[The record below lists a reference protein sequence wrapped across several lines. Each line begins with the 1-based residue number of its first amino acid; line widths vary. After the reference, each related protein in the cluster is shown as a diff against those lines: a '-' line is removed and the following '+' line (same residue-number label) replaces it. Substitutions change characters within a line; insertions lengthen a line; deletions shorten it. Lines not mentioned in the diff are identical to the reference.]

1 MAKTQCSPGG
11 TLGLGLGLALVV
23 NRIQERQGHPP
34 ASPLQ
39 SMRPCS
45 LLSTFFP
52 LNPLRKTRQAPVSF
66 PQLCV
71 TCTSSKMHF
80 LQMRPPRV
88 VRRPPR
94 VVRSPWPRL
103 GSPQGISRLSGW
115 LALRT
120 RTKAGQDG
128 MVPRQG
134 LPPWSRPGSWLRPL
148 SPSASPVPGAHP
160 LCSGLFLLPVSG
172 PWALREGATNAPPVV
187 VCFNPGG
194 MPNCLSRTPH
204 HACPSCAT
212 LQVIYGPRKMSP
224 AFYKQGPSGTWAFCN
239 Y

>member
-11 TLGLGLGLALVV
+11 TLGLGLALVV
-23 NRIQERQGHPP
+23 NKIQERQGHPP

-39 SMRPCS
+39 SIRPCP
-45 LLSTFFP
+45 LLGTFFP

-66 PQLCV
+66 PELCV

-80 LQMRPPRV
+80 LQMRPPRM

-103 GSPQGISRLSGW
+103 GSPRGISRVSGW

-134 LPPWSRPGSWLRPL
+134 LPPRSRPGSWLRPL
-148 SPSASPVPGAHP
+148 SPGASTVPGAHVGRALGLWSLMNSSP
-160 LCSGLFLLPVSG
+160 LLSG
-172 PWALREGATNAPPVV
+172 PGVPPRMLRPLPAPGVWPVDSQRGS
-187 VCFNPGG
+187 NQRP
-194 MPNCLSRTPH
+194 
-204 HACPSCAT
+204 
-212 LQVIYGPRKMSP
+212 
-224 AFYKQGPSGTWAFCN
+224 FCCGLL
-239 Y
+239 